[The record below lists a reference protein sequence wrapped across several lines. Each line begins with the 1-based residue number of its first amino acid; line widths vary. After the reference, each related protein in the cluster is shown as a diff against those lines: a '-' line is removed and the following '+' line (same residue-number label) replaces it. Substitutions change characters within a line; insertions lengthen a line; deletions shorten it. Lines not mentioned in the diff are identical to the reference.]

1 MVQRQITWCVTLCH
15 RFKSCWLF
23 FGMLPH
29 KSNACQP
36 GCCVLSDLRA
46 KMPGGYPD
54 TPIFYCPAPSAS
66 SDRKEASGVP
76 RFYRQKKAQWYGTYD
91 CICTLSLYA
100 EMRTSHVI
108 QLQVVIKFLL
118 LMYFLHDLCLASTN
132 RTRDLWHEPNDTTYE
147 VYRWKL
153 VHVVR
158 RHLSLDF
165 IPEKIMFD
173 TSRSQF

>member
-76 RFYRQKKAQWYGTYD
+76 RFYRQKKAQWYRTYV

-100 EMRTSHVI
+100 EMRTSYDTASSCDKVSFVDVFSQWFMSRQYKQNERSMTRTEWYHVR
-108 QLQVVIKFLL
+108 
-118 LMYFLHDLCLASTN
+118 S
-132 RTRDLWHEPNDTTYE
+132 
-147 VYRWKL
+147 
-153 VHVVR
+153 
-158 RHLSLDF
+158 
-165 IPEKIMFD
+165 IPL
-173 TSRSQF
+173 

>member
-1 MVQRQITWCVTLCH
+1 MIIQNRVTRHSKQRGL
-15 RFKSCWLF
+15 
-23 FGMLPH
+23 G
-29 KSNACQP
+29 NAC
-36 GCCVLSDLRA
+36 LSGNWTCQTCQKKPR
-46 KMPGGYPD
+46 GYLD
-54 TPIFYCPAPSAS
+54 SI
-66 SDRKEASGVP
+66 DRKKLNDTV
-76 RFYRQKKAQWYGTYD
+76 
-91 CICTLSLYA
+91 
-100 EMRTSHVI
+100 RTTAFARCHYMPKCEHHMI

-165 IPEKIMFD
+165 IPEKIMID